1 METIYFEF
9 INNMLHEILLALL
22 GLTGSIIIE
31 APDDNQGLNGL
42 GQLDKSESEF
52 RDLMRVIK
60 FVVNP
65 DLRFLSIAERDQI
78 NKVIKLGALF
88 KMI

>member
-1 METIYFEF
+1 
-9 INNMLHEILLALL
+9 
-22 GLTGSIIIE
+22 
-31 APDDNQGLNGL
+31 
-42 GQLDKSESEF
+42 
-52 RDLMRVIK
+52 MRVIK